1 MALTSGSSLTSF
13 AVVKLLSAGWARF
26 TTAEWLIIP
35 VSLLSP
41 KHQKEL
47 DPSLRWDDERQGR
60 HGRVLNLEFEY
71 PGKSRKVRWAVS
83 DQSVF
88 VRLEMGGGK

>member
-47 DPSLRWDDERQGR
+47 DPSLRWDDER
-60 HGRVLNLEFEY
+60 
-71 PGKSRKVRWAVS
+71 
-83 DQSVF
+83 
-88 VRLEMGGGK
+88 